1 MRDALILLIHL
12 LATIARLLV
21 PGGARSIVAESTLL
35 KQQLLVLSR
44 ARERAPNL
52 RPIDRIIAA
61 LCAGWMRPA
70 RLLRAAIVIKPAT
83 IMQFHRALVQRK
95 YRLLFTPIRRG
106 KPGPKGPSEELTAA
120 IIEMKRRNPR
130 FGCRRIAQQLAL
142 AFGVDIDRDVVRRVL
157 ARHYRPIPGGGG
169 PSWLTFLGHSR
180 DSLWSTDLFRCESL
194 RLTTHWVM
202 VVLDQ
207 YTRRIVG
214 FAVHRGTL
222 DGIAVCRLFIA
233 ATSSSDNFP
242 LCLSTDNDPLFTYHR
257 WGANLRVLDIAEIK
271 TVPYV
276 PLSHPFI
283 ERLIGTVRR
292 ELLDHVPFWSTRDL
306 QRKLADFQTYYNA
319 QRAHD
324 ALDGRPPALRDRRRP
339 APRFASTGITR
350 YRWQSHCRGLFQLP
364 MAA

>member
-1 MRDALILLIHL
+1 MLN
-12 LATIARLLV
+12 
-21 PGGARSIVAESTLL
+21 
-35 KQQLLVLSR
+35 R
-44 ARERAPNL
+44 ARQRAPNL
-52 RPIDRIIAA
+52 RAIDRIIAA
-61 LCAGWMRPA
+61 LCAGWLRPA
-70 RLLRAAIVIKPAT
+70 RLLRAAIVIKLAT

-95 YRLLFTPIRRG
+95 YRLLFTPISRST
-106 KPGPKGPSEELTAA
+106 PGPKGPSEELMAA

-142 AFGVDIDRDVVRRVL
+142 AFGIEIDRDVVRRVL
-157 ARHYRPIPGGGG
+157 ARHFRPRPGSGG

-222 DGIAVCRLFIA
+222 DGMAVCRLFVT
-233 ATSSSDNFP
+233 ATARSGGHP
-242 LCLSTDNDPLFTYHR
+242 YWLSTDNDPLFTCQR

-292 ELLDHVPFWSTRDL
+292 ELLDHVPFWSARDL
-306 QRKLADFQTYYNA
+306 QRKLAEYQTYYNA
-319 QRAHD
+319 HRAHYV
-324 ALDGRPPALRDRRRP
+324 LHGWPPEFRDHRRP
-339 APRFASTGITR
+339 APRSASAGITP

-364 MAA
+364 ATA